1 VTKAPAADQVRLLA
15 VQDLDTQLDQ
25 LAHRR
30 RTTPELAALAELD
43 ARLADLHTALVTSRT
58 AANDLRR
65 ELKKAE
71 ADVEQVR
78 SRAQRDQTRLDS
90 GQASVKD
97 VQALSA
103 ELEHLAHRQGELEEI
118 ELEVMERLE
127 AHESALG
134 HEQSAYDEV
143 EEQQA
148 AGRAAVQAALA
159 AVDAQI
165 EQVRADRVAAVAG
178 LDQGLVTLYE
188 KLRTQLSGRG
198 AGRLTGNRCDGC
210 RMELNP
216 SDVHRIHPEE
226 PDEVVRCEECGR
238 ILVRS

>member
-1 VTKAPAADQVRLLA
+1 MTKAPAADQARLLA

-30 RTTPELAALAELD
+30 RTTPELAVVAELD
-43 ARLADLHTALVTSRT
+43 ARLADLDAALVMSRT

-78 SRAQRDQTRLDS
+78 SRAQRDQARLDS
-90 GQASVKD
+90 GAASVKD

-103 ELEHLAHRQGELEEI
+103 ELEHLAHRQTELEEV

-134 HEQSAYDEV
+134 HEQSAYDDV
-143 EEQQA
+143 VAQQVA
-148 AGRAAVQAALA
+148 ARAAVEAALA
-159 AVDAQI
+159 QIDAQVA
-165 EQVRADRVAAVAG
+165 QVRTERAAAIAG
-178 LDQGLVTLYE
+178 LDAALVALYE

-198 AGRLTGNRCDGC
+198 AGRLVGNRCDGC

-216 SDVHRIHPEE
+216 SDVHRISSAD